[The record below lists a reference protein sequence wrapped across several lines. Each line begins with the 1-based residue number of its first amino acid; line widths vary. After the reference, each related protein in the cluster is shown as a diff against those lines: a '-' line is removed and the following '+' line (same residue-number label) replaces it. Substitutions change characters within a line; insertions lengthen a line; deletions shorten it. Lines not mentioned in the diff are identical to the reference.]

1 MVFSVTEFLKSP
13 TVDEFESLK
22 KDDLIGLGLHL
33 KLDVKSSMRKQEI
46 RNIVAKELLAK
57 EIFSSYD
64 FPVEP
69 VSSETKMSKYEFE
82 LEKMKIQLQFEK
94 EEKERQFQIEKEEK
108 ERQFEKEEKERQFER
123 EKQERMHE
131 RELQFELEKLKLEKS
146 AKENPVPSP
155 VKSEFDAAKNI
166 RLVPKFQEKSV
177 DKYFPHFEKIAAN
190 LKWPRDFWP
199 TLLQSVLIGKAA
211 EVYSALSIAE
221 SSDYDKVKDT
231 ILRAYQLV
239 PEAYRQKF
247 RKYKKFENQT
257 YVEFARE
264 KEDLFD
270 QWFRSKKIPNSFDN
284 LRQIILIEE
293 FKECVHQDLRTH
305 LEDKN
310 VKTLEEAAVLSDT
323 YALTHKKNFVSK
335 TQSSDSAKT
344 SDFPKKNLQES
355 QSSISSQ
362 SPSQGGSTSG
372 PRSERSEAS
381 PGVGSLPTCNYC
393 KKKGHVIGECLK
405 LKKKKELKS
414 QACASVRN
422 DRKALDSICSDTPE
436 IQGSKSSSDDFVEDH
451 YKPFLSQ
458 GFVSL
463 SDSSKALPVQILR
476 DTGAAQTLLLE
487 GSLPLSEHTFTGR
500 SVLLQGV
507 ELGVID
513 VPLHKIY
520 LKSDLITGPVIVGV
534 RPTLPVQGVSLLLG
548 NDLAGGKVVA
558 DPIVC
563 EKITSDVVSDD
574 EDDDLYPACAVTRA
588 MARNRLKE
596 AESTSALN
604 EDHPSK
610 SIDLSDTFMSTI
622 DDSVP
627 ETSVP
632 LHVDKSPTVPSDDY
646 HPPLDRDTDALS
658 REQLLSEQTKD
669 PEIIRLSKRALPQE
683 EADKV
688 GECFYI
694 QDGILMRKWRPP
706 DAPPNEVWRVV
717 HQIVVPVAY
726 RGDIMSLAHVTPMA
740 GHLGVNKTSN
750 RILSHFYW
758 PKLRKDVSEFCKSCH
773 SCQMVGKPNQVIP
786 HAPLQPIP
794 AFEEPFSRVLV
805 DCVGPLPRTRSGNQY
820 LLTIMCTSTRFPE
833 AIPLR
838 NIKAKTIVKALTK
851 FFSFVG
857 APKAIQ
863 SDQGSNVMSGL
874 FQQVMHELGIRQYKS
889 SAYHP
894 ESQGALER
902 FHQTLKTMMKTYCH
916 QYGKDWDEGVHL
928 VLFAAREAV
937 QESLGFSP
945 FELVFGHTVR
955 GPLKLLK
962 EKWLTE
968 TSDLNLLDYVSNFK
982 EKLYN
987 ACKLAQENLKTSQM
1001 KMKTWYDKDA
1011 RNRVFKPGDKVLVF
1025 LPIPGHPLQARYFGP
1040 YEIESKISD
1049 VNYVV
1054 KTPGRRKEKRVCHV
1068 NMLKEYFDRSDRNF
1082 VKPVSTLANVNTFEN
1097 CVESECNEETVEKD
1111 FAQSVRLKNSEI
1123 LTNPEVKLG
1132 HLTVHQKEE
1141 VHQLMREYTTIF
1153 PDVPKK
1159 TNASH
1164 HDVIVGDASPIKQ
1177 HPYRLNPIKLQYM
1190 RKEIQ
1195 YMLEND
1201 IIEPSNSD
1209 WSSPCILVPKPDG
1222 TYRLCTDFRKVNS
1235 VTKTDSYPIPRIDDC
1250 IDKIGSAKFV
1260 SKFDL
1265 LKGYWQVPLTERA
1278 REISA
1283 FATPDGLYQYK
1294 VMPFGMKN
1302 APATFQRMIHSLLN
1316 HLEGCEAYIDDVIIY
1331 SDTWDDHLRIMRTFF
1346 DILAK
1351 ANLTVNLAKSEFCHA
1366 TVEYLGH
1373 KVGQGFVTPIMAKV
1387 EAISKFPIPTNKK
1400 EIMRFLGMAGFYRKF
1415 CPNFSSVV
1423 GPLTN
1428 LLQKRVNFAWTNDC
1442 DESFKKIKCVLM
1454 KSPVL
1459 SAPNFDKQFKLT
1471 VDASDVGIGAALF
1484 QENDDSVDRVVCYF
1498 SKKLTKCQK
1507 NYSTIEKEC
1516 LALLLALQHF
1526 DVYLNVTLHPIL
1538 VYTDHNPLTFLH
1550 KMSNKNQRLT
1560 RWSLL
1565 LQEYNIIINHIKGK
1579 DNVIADALSRVS

>member
-1 MVFSVTEFLKSP
+1 M
-13 TVDEFESLK
+13 
-22 KDDLIGLGLHL
+22 
-33 KLDVKSSMRKQEI
+33 
-46 RNIVAKELLAK
+46 
-57 EIFSSYD
+57 
-64 FPVEP
+64 
-69 VSSETKMSKYEFE
+69 
-82 LEKMKIQLQFEK
+82 
-94 EEKERQFQIEKEEK
+94 
-108 ERQFEKEEKERQFER
+108 
-123 EKQERMHE
+123 
-131 RELQFELEKLKLEKS
+131 
-146 AKENPVPSP
+146 
-155 VKSEFDAAKNI
+155 
-166 RLVPKFQEKSV
+166 
-177 DKYFPHFEKIAAN
+177 
-190 LKWPRDFWP
+190 
-199 TLLQSVLIGKAA
+199 LQSVLIGKAA
-211 EVYSALSIAE
+211 EVYSALSLAE

-231 ILRAYQLV
+231 ILKAYQLV
-239 PEAYRQKF
+239 PEAYRQRF

-270 QWFRSKKIPNSFDN
+270 QWFRSKKIPDSYDN
-284 LRQIILIEE
+284 LRQLILIEE
-293 FKECVHQDLRTH
+293 FKECVHQDLRSH

-323 YALTHKKNFVSK
+323 YTLTHKKNFLSK
-335 TQSSDSAKT
+335 TQSSSVVKS
-344 SDFPKKNLQES
+344 SDFSTKNVQES
-355 QSSISSQ
+355 QSSIGSQ
-362 SPSQGGSTSG
+362 QPLQSGSTPG
-372 PRSERSEAS
+372 ARSERSEA
-381 PGVGSLPTCNYC
+381 PRGVGSLPTCNYC
-393 KKKGHVIGECLK
+393 KKKGHVIGECWK
-405 LKKKKELKS
+405 LKRKTELKP
-414 QACASVRN
+414 QACASVKN
-422 DRKALDSICSDTPE
+422 DRKALDSICSDTPD
-436 IQGSKSSSDDFVEDH
+436 IQGSKSSSVNFMEDH

-463 SDSSKALPVQILR
+463 SDSSEALPVQILR

-487 GSLPLSEHTFTGR
+487 GSLPLSEHTFTDR

-563 EKITSDVVSDD
+563 EKITSNVASYD

-588 MARNRLKE
+588 MAKKKQ
-596 AESTSALN
+596 AENTPVLN
-604 EDHPSK
+604 KDYPSK
-610 SIDLSDTFMSTI
+610 DIDLYDTFISTI

-627 ETSVP
+627 RNIGETKVP
-632 LHVDKSPTVPSDDY
+632 FHVDKSPSVPGDDRKS
-646 HPPLDRDTDALS
+646 PLDRGKDALS

-669 PEIIRLSKRALPQE
+669 PDIVRLSKRALSLD

-706 DAPPNEVWRVV
+706 DTPPNEVWQVV

-726 RGDIMSLAHVTPMA
+726 RGDIMSLAHDTPMA
-740 GHLGVNKTSN
+740 GHLGVNKTYN

-773 SCQMVGKPNQVIP
+773 VCQMVGKPNQVIP
-786 HAPLQPIP
+786 PAPLQPIP

-863 SDQGSNVMSGL
+863 SDQGSNFMSGL
-874 FQQVMHELGIRQYKS
+874 FQQVMHEMGIRQYKS

-916 QYGKDWDEGVHL
+916 QYDKDWDEGVHL

-968 TSDLNLLDYVSNFK
+968 TSDLNLLDYVSTFK
-982 EKLYN
+982 QRLYN
-987 ACKLAQENLKTSQM
+987 AYKLAQENLKTSQM

-1011 RNRVFKPGDKVLVF
+1011 RNRVFKPGDRVLVF

-1082 VKPVSTLANVNTFEN
+1082 VKPVSTFANVNCVEN
-1097 CVESECNEETVEKD
+1097 CVEPKCDVENNEKD
-1111 FAQSVRLKNSEI
+1111 FIQSVRLTNSEI

-1132 HLTVHQKEE
+1132 HLTAHQKEE
-1141 VHQLMREYTTIF
+1141 VLQLMEEYTLIF

-1159 TNASH
+1159 TNAAL
-1164 HDVIVGDASPIKQ
+1164 HDVIVGDALPIKQ
-1177 HPYRLNPIKLQYM
+1177 HPYRLNPLKLQYI

-1201 IIEPSNSD
+1201 ITEPSNSE

-1278 REISA
+1278 REVSA
-1283 FATPDGLYQYK
+1283 FVTPDGLYQYK

-1302 APATFQRMIHSLLN
+1302 APATFQRMIHSLLR

-1331 SDTWDDHLRIMRTFF
+1331 SNTWDDHLRIMRKFF
-1346 DILAK
+1346 NILAK
-1351 ANLTVNLAKSEFCHA
+1351 ANLTVNLAKSDFCHA

-1373 KVGQGFVTPIMAKV
+1373 KVGQGFVTPITAKV
-1387 EAISKFPIPTNKK
+1387 EAISQFPIPTNKK
-1400 EIMRFLGMAGFYRKF
+1400 ELMRFLGMAGFYRKF

-1428 LLQKRVNFAWTNDC
+1428 LLQKKVNFSWTKDC

-1454 KSPVL
+1454 NTPVL

-1471 VDASDVGIGAALF
+1471 VDASDMGIGAALF
-1484 QENDDSVDRVVCYF
+1484 QESDDGVDRVVCYF
-1498 SKKLTKCQK
+1498 SKKLTKSQK
-1507 NYSTIEKEC
+1507 NYSSIEKEC

-1538 VYTDHNPLTFLH
+1538 VYTDHNPLTFLC

-1565 LQEYNIIINHIKGK
+1565 LQEYDIIIYHIKGK